1 MISQLF
7 YLWTNTLDTKL
18 WLIMLNVVKYTLIYG
33 LKNNTIKDKLKY
45 CEEKI
50 IFSNTN

>member
-1 MISQLF
+1 MISQPF

-33 LKNNTIKDKLKY
+33 LKNNTIKDEIEILWRKDY
-45 CEEKI
+45 
-50 IFSNTN
+50 FF